1 MVLVTID
8 LPIGDR
14 HMLLFFS
21 HMSGGQYLLGDYD
34 TDRDKFIV
42 THGAKFNFGPYGPSG
57 VHAPS
62 AAPDGEGGLVVIF
75 NMNPGKPTAG
85 WNQIMTLPRRLTV
98 EGDEVLM
105 EPTGDIESLRGDHVH
120 IGPTAMPANEEQ
132 VLDTVRGN
140 AVEIATEIDPGD
152 APMVEL
158 NVLRSPDRQE
168 YTRIA
173 FYRDRGYRDRVNGT
187 DATSSLLTLD
197 TSYSSIAP
205 DALSRAPETAPVPLK
220 KNETLKL
227 RVFVDKSVVEVFAN
241 GRQCVAARVY
251 PDRADS
257 VGVSLRAQ
265 GQAAELRA
273 LDAWQMQDI
282 YA

>member
-1 MVLVTID
+1 
-8 LPIGDR
+8 
-14 HMLLFFS
+14 MLLYFS

-62 AAPDGEGGLVVIF
+62 AAPDGKGGLVVIF

-140 AVEIATEIDPGD
+140 AVEIAAEIDPGD

-173 FYRDRGYRDRVNGT
+173 FYRARGNRARVNGT
-187 DATSSLLTLD
+187 AATSSLLPLAP
-197 TSYSSIAP
+197 SSLLLLFFFFFFFI
-205 DALSRAPETAPVPLK
+205 V
-220 KNETLKL
+220 
-227 RVFVDKSVVEVFAN
+227 RVFLFFSVCECVCELVFEL
-241 GRQCVAARVY
+241 
-251 PDRADS
+251 
-257 VGVSLRAQ
+257 VS
-265 GQAAELRA
+265 E
-273 LDAWQMQDI
+273 
-282 YA
+282 